1 MESMKNSNII
11 EKKIIDNT
19 QMSFNN
25 RELVSYLIDKNKD
38 KIEEFLQN
46 KKNCYDLEIIKKKI
60 IDEDDVELL
69 QLFCCYFK
77 DYLQEETFLYSCINK
92 NSYRSFDYIISTFDL
107 NIDIYFLWEIFF
119 KLLQEKKKEKAFTL
133 YDLNIVKTNY
143 LNQSDLQWQHKVNIL
158 KIIEVYDMDELEEV
172 LVKISNLEVNIYLYL
187 ELFLDIY
194 KIEYIS
200 GDKFDFLYM
209 KIKSIVCEE
218 DILKLLYEAC
228 VSDNMNLFS
237 LIKKKFNLS
246 DQDII
251 KNFKGLKNQI
261 FKKRNMM
268 ETIIY
273 TFGKEIAYYFY
284 QNFKENILEYDELLL
299 NCIRRNNEKII
310 NEIQFQHINITKLKK
325 YFLLPNIN
333 YIHISTLASLKK
345 SNMFDD
351 KNFLDKFLIICIEN
365 HNKDI
370 VNWLNK
376 NTEMN
381 QVIFKKIKKKVTT
394 HIKRLLYEESDDY
407 DWWYIDWLHNELKDL
422 HLYEMIK
429 NIFEKNEIKPVHENK
444 IYQLSFLY
452 WSKKNNILD
461 NESINIELKRTHSNF
476 GELNTYI
483 FNNIEIDNIMVE
495 IIKERLKDKET
506 KLPMMKKLYEFEYSH
521 IIRLENVNEELRGIL
536 NECYNDK
543 KIITPLFVYLIQQVN
558 KEKTNYLLTKINN
571 KFTIKPSKYL
581 IQNIIHNDNFYLL
594 NRVYFVL
601 QNKGDIFNKFCIFLL
616 KESIYENNFLIFEW
630 VWNHFQLE
638 EKKKEIITQFVH
650 SKSRHDI
657 NDIKFYLKIA
667 LFFDENI
674 KYYFILMII
683 RLLSIY
689 YHKNQYITILID
701 TLCTQIHDPLKQ
713 NNILNEFIMH
723 FDVSYLREIIKIYA
737 IEGISEL
744 NLVEES
750 LFISCNQEKIEY
762 CFEMG
767 YKLHQIDFIKIVGNR
782 QFQNKLIKS
791 EKTLYQLFK
800 LYYDHNNEFI
810 CNVLTTEFFCEVIK
824 NFKRLNLNID
834 GFDDIVMLSN
844 NQLKDFTIFIAAV
857 EIGILDFFD
866 YLYFKNMIDLS
877 QNRETLFHTACVYG
891 RLEMAQHLL
900 KLKPNINISIDN
912 DLIFTSSCTHGQI
925 KVVKWLYSKIPEIHE
940 ETLYKNSI
948 CGACYY
954 GHIHLMKWL
963 FKNILIDIKVDND
976 YCFIVSVENE
986 FYDIVDWI
994 CSIETDRYEV
1004 VYNDDKTE
1012 ILSYNINKE
1021 LIITESKNIEKKSEC
1036 PICYEKESDVITC
1049 CDHQFCYICLN
1060 EYHKKNSELNC
1071 PYCRRN
1077 NMKLFW
1083 MN

>member
-1 MESMKNSNII
+1 
-11 EKKIIDNT
+11 
-19 QMSFNN
+19 
-25 RELVSYLIDKNKD
+25 
-38 KIEEFLQN
+38 
-46 KKNCYDLEIIKKKI
+46 
-60 IDEDDVELL
+60 
-69 QLFCCYFK
+69 
-77 DYLQEETFLYSCINK
+77 
-92 NSYRSFDYIISTFDL
+92 
-107 NIDIYFLWEIFF
+107 
-119 KLLQEKKKEKAFTL
+119 
-133 YDLNIVKTNY
+133 
-143 LNQSDLQWQHKVNIL
+143 
-158 KIIEVYDMDELEEV
+158 
-172 LVKISNLEVNIYLYL
+172 
-187 ELFLDIY
+187 
-194 KIEYIS
+194 
-200 GDKFDFLYM
+200 
-209 KIKSIVCEE
+209 
-218 DILKLLYEAC
+218 
-228 VSDNMNLFS
+228 
-237 LIKKKFNLS
+237 
-246 DQDII
+246 
-251 KNFKGLKNQI
+251 
-261 FKKRNMM
+261 
-268 ETIIY
+268 
-273 TFGKEIAYYFY
+273 
-284 QNFKENILEYDELLL
+284 
-299 NCIRRNNEKII
+299 
-310 NEIQFQHINITKLKK
+310 
-325 YFLLPNIN
+325 
-333 YIHISTLASLKK
+333 
-345 SNMFDD
+345 MFDD

-370 VNWLNK
+370 VTWLNQ

-407 DWWYIDWLHNELKDL
+407 DWCYIDWLHNELKDL

-483 FNNIEIDNIMVE
+483 FNNIEIDNVMIE

-506 KLPMMKKLYEFEYSH
+506 KLPMMKKLYELKVLLYTVTG
-521 IIRLENVNEELRGIL
+521 L
-536 NECYNDK
+536 
-543 KIITPLFVYLIQQVN
+543 PLFVYLIQQVN

-750 LFISCNQEKIEY
+750 LFKSCNQEKIEY

-900 KLKPNINISIDN
+900 K
-912 DLIFTSSCTHGQI
+912 
-925 KVVKWLYSKIPEIHE
+925 
-940 ETLYKNSI
+940 
-948 CGACYY
+948 
-954 GHIHLMKWL
+954 
-963 FKNILIDIKVDND
+963 
-976 YCFIVSVENE
+976 
-986 FYDIVDWI
+986 
-994 CSIETDRYEV
+994 
-1004 VYNDDKTE
+1004 TE

-1021 LIITESKNIEKKSEC
+1021 LIITESKDIEKKSEC